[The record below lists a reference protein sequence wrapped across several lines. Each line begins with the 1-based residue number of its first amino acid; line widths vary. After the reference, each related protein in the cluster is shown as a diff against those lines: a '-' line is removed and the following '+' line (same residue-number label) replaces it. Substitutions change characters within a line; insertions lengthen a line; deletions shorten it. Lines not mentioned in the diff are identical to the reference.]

1 MSETSNTLGR
11 TGSRDVILD
20 VQSLQVCFADQ
31 AVVDDVSLQISRGE
45 TYVLLGESGSGKSIT
60 STSIMRLLPNSAQIT
75 QGQIVLDG
83 VDLLRLPES
92 QMRAVRGGKIGMI
105 FQEPQTSLNPVMT
118 IGDQI
123 AESVQW
129 HQKLTGQALRE
140 RVIALLEAV
149 GIVNPE
155 QRYDE
160 YPHQFSGGMKQRV
173 MIAIAL
179 AGEPEL
185 LIADEPTT
193 ALDVTIQAQVLD
205 LLNALKERLNMAML
219 FITHDL
225 GVAAKMADKI
235 GVMRSGKLLEQ
246 GCAADFFKGPQHAY
260 SQELFAA
267 LPSWEKREIADRLH
281 PVQSD
286 DSIILE
292 VHDLDVH
299 FPIKRGFF
307 KRTVGHVR
315 AVNCI
320 SMQLKAGR
328 TIAMVGES
336 GSGKTTF
343 GKGILQL
350 VKPTAGRVLFQGE
363 ELTQLSSKAMRARRS
378 EIQIVF
384 QDPYSSMNP
393 RMIVG
398 DIIEEGMIAQGV
410 GGSKNQ
416 RVARVEALL
425 EEVGLEASHRLRYP
439 HEFSGGQRQRIC
451 IARALAVE
459 PRLIICDEP
468 TSALDVSVQAQILE
482 LLKRLQSQMGL
493 TYLFI
498 THNLAVVEYIAH
510 EVAVMYQGEIVE
522 YGSVEQVM
530 RDPQHTYTQQLLA
543 AVPRL
548 VSESS

>member
-129 HQKLTGQALRE
+129 HQKLTGHPLRE

-225 GVAAKMADKI
+225 GVAAKMADQI

-315 AVNCI
+315 AVNGI

-482 LLKRLQSQMGL
+482 LLKRLQSEMGL